1 MEILDYIIE
10 NRIILVPVLYT
21 IGEFIKKLKF
31 INNDWIPIILLF
43 FGILFSIFMGG
54 ETLINNII
62 QGILVAG
69 ITVFGKKLIKSNGED
84 DQKKY

>member
-1 MEILDYIIE
+1 MEILNYIIE

-43 FGILFSIFMGG
+43 FGILFSISMGG
-54 ETLINNII
+54 DTIINNII
-62 QGILVAG
+62 QGILVVG
-69 ITVFGKKLIKSNGED
+69 LTVFGNKLIKINGGED
-84 DQKKY
+84 

>member
-1 MEILDYIIE
+1 MEILNYIIE

-43 FGILFSIFMGG
+43 FGILFSISMGG
-54 ETLINNII
+54 DTIINNII
-62 QGILVAG
+62 QGILVSG
-69 ITVFGKKLIKSNGED
+69 LTVFGNKLIKINGGED
-84 DQKKY
+84 